1 MADES
6 VEIKGDSEV
15 KELVVWFETIKEDLP
30 LSFRLFHGALCAAM
44 GTAGLW
50 GGFQFA
56 RQGGWFEKLVALLVV
71 EPFAL
76 YFALAG
82 LFEIALGLVPSKW
95 PAAAFLAIANRMW
108 IVAALLAGGVLFM
121 LIWWI
126 WLMIGG

>member
-6 VEIKGDSEV
+6 VEIKGDSDV
-15 KELVVWFETIKEDLP
+15 QELAAWFGKIKEDVP
-30 LSFRLFHGALCAAM
+30 FAFRFVHGGLCAAM
-44 GTAGLW
+44 GIAGLW

-82 LFEIALGLVPSKW
+82 LFEIAPGIVPSKW
-95 PAAAFLAIANRMW
+95 PAAALLAIANRMW

-121 LIWWI
+121 GIWWI
-126 WLMIGG
+126 WLVITG